1 MNKKLIER
9 CLAPQITRDLE
20 RKMVFLGGPRQ
31 SGKTTLAKMLLGREV
46 ETRYFNWD
54 DIVDRELLIKERLP
68 VREGLIVLDEVH
80 KNRFW
85 RRMVKGWFDKYGDRV
100 RILVTGSARLDHYR
114 YGGDSLQGRYH
125 FLRLHPLSVAELRLS
140 TPGEVKK
147 LLAFGGFPE
156 PYFLKDA
163 TETKRWS
170 REYRTRVIKDDVRDL
185 EHVMDIGLLERLAL
199 RLPDLVGSPLSINSL
214 REDLGVSH
222 IAVSHWL
229 EILERLYFIFR
240 IPPFGPPKIKAVKKE
255 TKHYLFDWTQVSDPG
270 KRFENMVACHL
281 LKWCHYLEDTQG
293 RAMELRY
300 FRDVELHEVD
310 FVLMED
316 GKPTL
321 FVECKTSNLEISK
334 GFYYLHHRMPG
345 IPALQVVL
353 DEERDFVE
361 KSGIRVCG
369 AARFLR
375 ELV

>member
-1 MNKKLIER
+1 
-9 CLAPQITRDLE
+9 
-20 RKMVFLGGPRQ
+20 
-31 SGKTTLAKMLLGREV
+31 
-46 ETRYFNWD
+46 
-54 DIVDRELLIKERLP
+54 
-68 VREGLIVLDEVH
+68 
-80 KNRFW
+80 
-85 RRMVKGWFDKYGDRV
+85 
-100 RILVTGSARLDHYR
+100 
-114 YGGDSLQGRYH
+114 
-125 FLRLHPLSVAELRLS
+125 
-140 TPGEVKK
+140 
-147 LLAFGGFPE
+147 
-156 PYFLKDA
+156 
-163 TETKRWS
+163 
-170 REYRTRVIKDDVRDL
+170 VIKDDVRDL

-334 GFYYLHHRMPG
+334 GFSYLHHRMPG